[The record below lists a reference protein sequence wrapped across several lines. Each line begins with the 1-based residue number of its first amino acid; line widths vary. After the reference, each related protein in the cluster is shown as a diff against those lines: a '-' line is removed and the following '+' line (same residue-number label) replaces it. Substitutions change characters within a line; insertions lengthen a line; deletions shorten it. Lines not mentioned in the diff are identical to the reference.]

1 MTSAKNTS
9 FTLNLID
16 DDDQV
21 KEYNSKLFEGRRKSD
36 DSRFLIVGEVP
47 SNLVGAYHRRKELNL
62 RLASLMNEKDEII
75 DYRSREFG
83 ISREAWARNPF
94 MKGIIDGS
102 EINDEFDEAD
112 ASCLRRICDIDTE
125 IRAVKGEIQE
135 TNDEISKVQSDFLD
149 SFLKIARGELAATLD
164 KLGEKPILNPRKKRR
179 KKAPKQN

>member
-1 MTSAKNTS
+1 MTSANNAS

-21 KEYNSKLFEGRRKSD
+21 KEYNSSLFKGRRKCD

-62 RLASLMNEKDEII
+62 QLASLINEKDEII

-83 ISREAWARNPF
+83 ISREAWTRNPL
-94 MKGIIDGS
+94 MKEIIDGS
-102 EINDEFDEAD
+102 EIKDEFDEANI
-112 ASCLRRICDIDTE
+112 SCLRRICDIDAE

-149 SFLKIARGELAATLD
+149 SFLKIARGELTVALD
-164 KLGEKPILNPRKKRR
+164 KLGEKPILNPRKKKRR
-179 KKAPKQN
+179 KAPKQK